1 MIQIRKAGLED
12 VRMIKEIAD
21 LLYLNI
27 PGFDW
32 NKEGFIKGQIEKG
45 EYYVA
50 VSSEALAKEGRILG
64 ITSLRERNEMLYIET
79 LAVAKDVQSKGVG
92 SKLVDFARQFAREN
106 NFKILRTASFY
117 EFDPRVK
124 DFWIKQGFR
133 LLDEP
138 GEYGGYKFYRLE
150 FKLND

>member
-12 VRMIKEIAD
+12 IRMIKEIAD

-50 VSSEALAKEGRILG
+50 EKNGEIIG
-64 ITSLRERNEMLYIET
+64 ITSLRERNGMLYIET

-92 SKLVDFARQFAREN
+92 SKLVDFARQFAWEN
-106 NFKILRTASFY
+106 NFKILRTTSFY